1 MREEHIIKNLGD
13 ENEMNSKLKEKN
25 WSVSL
30 EKEISEMWENESLYD
45 FSIEDKREIF
55 TIDTPPPYPSGRP
68 WHTGAAAHYSQ
79 IDMIARTARMMN
91 YNVLFPIGIDRN
103 GLPVEI
109 YTEKKFKISMIST
122 PREEFM
128 KLCKIALDDLEVE
141 MIATMK
147 KMGLSG
153 LFKQYYRTDSEDYR
167 ALTQSTFIELWE
179 KGLIYQAMRPN
190 NYCSKC
196 RTTIADAEIYYME
209 LPSKLVFI
217 KFKLK
222 NEKGHLLIATTRPE
236 LLSSCQV
243 ILVNPEDERFK
254 DVINQE
260 VEIPIFGNIV
270 KVKSHPSAK
279 MEFGSGAVMIC
290 SYGDYADVLLFRELK
305 LQEKIS
311 IDTAGRM
318 TENANKYNGL
328 KIKEA
333 RERIIED
340 LKGLNLINKIEEINH
355 RTPICERSKTPIE
368 IIPMEEFYLKQI
380 DFKQSLLEHVKKIK
394 FHPEE
399 HRRRLLDWIEAIT
412 IDWPISRRRYNATEI
427 PVWYCNACKTP
438 NLPKPGKY
446 YRPWIESPPF
456 KKCKECNKEEFSGD
470 ERTFDT
476 WMDSS
481 ISPLF
486 ISKYNRDDSF
496 YNKTYPTQLRPQSK
510 DIIRTWLHYTIL
522 RCIQLTDELPFTHA
536 WIMGYGVD
544 EKGERMSK
552 SKGNVID
559 PIPIL
564 EKNGADTFRL
574 WSASEVNL
582 GSDFRI
588 SETKINGMGKFLTK
602 LWNISKFISMF
613 PLVEST
619 PLDTDK
625 WILDELSKVVKESVS
640 GYNDFNFFIP
650 ANKVREFIWNVF
662 APHYMEIVKQRA
674 YGIGVDEN
682 SKLAAWSTLHTCLKT
697 SLLLL
702 APIMPFITDKIWREI
717 YSNESIHKQIFPL
730 AKWNFGYIKYTQNI
744 IDFNSKV
751 WNEKRKKGISLR
763 DPISINIPE
772 ELNLFKNDLIAMH
785 KLN

>member
-1 MREEHIIKNLGD
+1 
-13 ENEMNSKLKEKN
+13 
-25 WSVSL
+25 
-30 EKEISEMWENESLYD
+30 
-45 FSIEDKREIF
+45 
-55 TIDTPPPYPSGRP
+55 
-68 WHTGAAAHYSQ
+68 
-79 IDMIARTARMMN
+79 
-91 YNVLFPIGIDRN
+91 
-103 GLPVEI
+103 
-109 YTEKKFKISMIST
+109 
-122 PREEFM
+122 
-128 KLCKIALDDLEVE
+128 
-141 MIATMK
+141 
-147 KMGLSG
+147 
-153 LFKQYYRTDSEDYR
+153 
-167 ALTQSTFIELWE
+167 
-179 KGLIYQAMRPN
+179 
-190 NYCSKC
+190 
-196 RTTIADAEIYYME
+196 
-209 LPSKLVFI
+209 
-217 KFKLK
+217 
-222 NEKGHLLIATTRPE
+222 
-236 LLSSCQV
+236 
-243 ILVNPEDERFK
+243 
-254 DVINQE
+254 
-260 VEIPIFGNIV
+260 
-270 KVKSHPSAK
+270 
-279 MEFGSGAVMIC
+279 
-290 SYGDYADVLLFRELK
+290 
-305 LQEKIS
+305 
-311 IDTAGRM
+311 
-318 TENANKYNGL
+318 
-328 KIKEA
+328 
-333 RERIIED
+333 
-340 LKGLNLINKIEEINH
+340 
-355 RTPICERSKTPIE
+355 
-368 IIPMEEFYLKQI
+368 
-380 DFKQSLLEHVKKIK
+380 
-394 FHPEE
+394 
-399 HRRRLLDWIEAIT
+399 
-412 IDWPISRRRYNATEI
+412 
-427 PVWYCNACKTP
+427 
-438 NLPKPGKY
+438 
-446 YRPWIESPPF
+446 
-456 KKCKECNKEEFSGD
+456 
-470 ERTFDT
+470 
-476 WMDSS
+476 MDSS

-496 YNKTYPTQLRPQSK
+496 FNKTYPTQLRPQSK

-619 PLDTDK
+619 PLGTDK

-702 APIMPFITDKIWREI
+702 APIMPFITDKIWREV

-730 AKWNFGYIKYTQNI
+730 AEWNFGYIKHTQNI

-751 WNEKRKKGISLR
+751 WNEKQKKGISLR

-785 KLN
+785 KIN